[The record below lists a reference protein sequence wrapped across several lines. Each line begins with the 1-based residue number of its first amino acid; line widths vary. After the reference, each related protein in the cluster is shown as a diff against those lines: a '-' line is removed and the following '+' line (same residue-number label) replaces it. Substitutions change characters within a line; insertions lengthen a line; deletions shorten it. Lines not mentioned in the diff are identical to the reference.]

1 MPQRQ
6 WTATAVSPWEVQ
18 SMRALLLSM
27 LLLVTVL
34 LVYSAVAEG
43 EDGMR
48 SQTNKA
54 GASISDYIRGMSP

>member
-1 MPQRQ
+1 
-6 WTATAVSPWEVQ
+6 
-18 SMRALLLSM
+18 MRALLLSM

-48 SQTNKA
+48 SQTNEA